1 MREDTQDLRRRSY
14 RMIKDNFIAVR
25 GLQLMGGMRTSL
37 VLEILANVF
46 RLTGD
51 GTTYI
56 FLIYTIKLVKEQER
70 KDKKGNND

>member
-25 GLQLMGGMRTSL
+25 GLQLMGGMKTSL
-37 VLEILANVF
+37 ILEILANVF

>member
-25 GLQLMGGMRTSL
+25 GLQLMGGMKTSL
-37 VLEILANVF
+37 ILEILANVF

-56 FLIYTIKLVKEQER
+56 FLIYTIKLVKEQEK
-70 KDKKGNND
+70 KDKRGNND